1 MWYGETEILLIR
13 AQRVRGVRSEVVG
26 AVRMAELLEES
37 EAVEE
42 VDGEGD
48 TDRDDIATS
57 ASCVRCRW

>member
-13 AQRVRGVRSEVVG
+13 AQRVRGVESEVVG
-26 AVRMAELLEES
+26 AVRTAGLLEES

-48 TDRDDIATS
+48 TDLDDIATS
-57 ASCVRCRW
+57 ASCRCRW

>member
-13 AQRVRGVRSEVVG
+13 AQRVRGVESEVVG
-26 AVRMAELLEES
+26 AVRMAKLLEES

-48 TDRDDIATS
+48 TGLGDIATS
-57 ASCVRCRW
+57 ASCRCRW